1 MNTNVPPVHDKSAN
15 ATQHAVGLDGYF
27 TLLLSNL
34 VLLATGGLYWLWLI
48 KIVWQFSKRT
58 PVDAQDCDLIA
69 VLGMRPD
76 NNQINNE
83 FKLRLNRAALLF
95 EQGYANTVLVI
106 GGKTGNNT
114 HSEAKLGMQYLQ
126 RKGLSGTSLKGED
139 HSRHTLE
146 NLHNAKRFFL
156 NQPHQSAALI
166 TSRYHLARTHRMANS
181 LRLKHRLCAAEDD
194 FKISPKTLI
203 KILKEAYFIHWYEI
217 GKAWAYGVNSQK
229 SLNRI
234 R

>member
-1 MNTNVPPVHDKSAN
+1 MNTKAQSAN

-34 VLLATGGLYWLWLI
+34 VLLATAGLYWLWLI
-48 KIVWQFSKRT
+48 KVVYYFSKNT
-58 PVDAQDCDLIA
+58 PVNAQNCDLIA

-76 NNQINNE
+76 NNQINRE
-83 FKLRLNRAALLF
+83 FKLRLNRAVSLF

-114 HSEAKLGMQYLQ
+114 HSEAELGVRYLLEQ
-126 RKGLSGTSLKGED
+126 GVSSNNLMAED

-156 NQPHQSAALI
+156 KQPDQVAALV
-166 TSRYHLARTHRMANS
+166 TSRYHLARSHRMANS
-181 LRLKHRLCAAEDD
+181 LCIAHRLCAAEDE
-194 FKISPKTLI
+194 FKLTPKSLVNI
-203 KILKEAYFIHWYEI
+203 MKEAYFIHWYEI
-217 GKAWAYGVNSQK
+217 GKAWAYSVNSRK

>member
-1 MNTNVPPVHDKSAN
+1 VDSKTQTLN

-34 VLLATGGLYWLWLI
+34 VLLATGGLYWLWLL
-48 KIVWQFSKRT
+48 KAVYQCAKHA
-58 PVDAQDCDLIA
+58 PVDPPGCDVIA

-76 NNQINNE
+76 NNQINAE
-83 FKLRLNRAALLF
+83 FKTRLDRAATLF
-95 EQGYANTVLVI
+95 EQGYANTILVV
-106 GGKTGNNT
+106 GGKTGNNSR
-114 HSEAKLGMQYLQ
+114 SEAELGMAYLLKQ
-126 RKGLSGTSLKGED
+126 GFSRDSLMAED

-146 NLHNAKRFFL
+146 NLHNAKRLFL
-156 NQPHQSAALI
+156 GNQNRTAALI
-166 TSRYHLARTHRMANS
+166 TSRYHLARSHRMANS
-181 LRLKHRLCAAEDD
+181 LRLPHRLCAAEEEFTFN
-194 FKISPKTLI
+194 FKMLI
-203 KILKEAYFIHWYEI
+203 NLLREAYFIHWFEV